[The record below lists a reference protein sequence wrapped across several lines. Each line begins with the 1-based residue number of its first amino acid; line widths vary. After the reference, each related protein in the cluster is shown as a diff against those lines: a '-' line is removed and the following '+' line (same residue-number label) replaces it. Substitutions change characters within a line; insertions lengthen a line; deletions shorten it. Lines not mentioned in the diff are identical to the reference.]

1 MSKLLEVRELSQLYT
16 RGEHSAQAL
25 SGVSFDLFQGEALGI
40 AGASG
45 SGKSTLLRIVSGLEA
60 ASGGHMLFEGAELG
74 QKRSPALRRSI
85 QMVFQDA
92 GASFHPRRTV
102 KASLENTAKNLLGSA
117 DEIDLGALCT
127 SVGLSAGLAERYP
140 RELSG
145 GQCQRFAIARALIAS
160 PRLLLCDE
168 ITSAL
173 DVSSQAQILR
183 LLSELQRKN
192 GMAMLFVTHDLAV
205 ASAVCS
211 RLLILKDGTVAEQG
225 STADILASPQSEYTR
240 ALIASVMEI

>member
-1 MSKLLEVRELSQLYT
+1 MSKLLEIRGLSRLYT

-25 SGVSFDLFQGEALGI
+25 SGVSFELFRGEALGI

-117 DEIDLGALCT
+117 DKIDLGELCA
-127 SVGLSAGLAERYP
+127 SVGLSAGLADRYP

-160 PRLLLCDE
+160 PQLLLCDE

-225 STADILASPQSEYTR
+225 STADILAFPQSEYTR
-240 ALIASVMEI
+240 ALIDSVMEI

>member
-1 MSKLLEVRELSQLYT
+1 MSKLLEVCELSRLYT

-25 SGVSFDLFQGEALGI
+25 SGVSFELFQGEALGI

-74 QKRSPALRRSI
+74 QRRSPALRRSI

-92 GASFHPRRTV
+92 GASFHPRRAV
-102 KASLENTAKNLLGSA
+102 KASLENSAKNLLGSA
-117 DEIDLGALCT
+117 DEIDLGALCA
-127 SVGLSAGLAERYP
+127 SVGLSVELAERYP

-240 ALIASVMEI
+240 ALIDSVMEI